1 MKRAFLLLSFLFYL
15 SHFVNAQYIQDGSII
30 SQTDKNSGKYGD
42 IFVEYQ
48 GVAADGFLKYPRS
61 IIVNCKEL
69 INGKT
74 VDVKYR
80 LLPPNNFIM
89 GENRENLLYPS
100 NETEKLTV
108 GGFILQG
115 EEGSEDTLATFKEII
130 YTSNPVKFTGWIV
143 SMDSKLGTTNTTS
156 LSNSGLHSSCD
167 DFKFQGKKVAF
178 FRIEK
183 DFTLSFVANP
193 ISLVPK
199 PNTNT
204 IKK

>member
-1 MKRAFLLLSFLFYL
+1 MKRTIFLISFFFYL
-15 SHFVNAQYIQDGSII
+15 SQLVNAQYIQDGSKIR
-30 SQTDKNSGKYGD
+30 QTDKHPGKYGD

-48 GVAADGFLKYPRS
+48 GVAGDGFLKYPES

-69 INGKT
+69 INGKK

-80 LLPPNNFIM
+80 LTPPGNFVFKK
-89 GENRENLLYPS
+89 NRENLVFPS
-100 NETEKLTV
+100 NVKDKLTV

-130 YTSNPVKFTGWIV
+130 YTSNPARFTGWIV

-193 ISLVPK
+193 ISLIPK
-199 PNTNT
+199 PSTNT